1 MEFLLIKMVIDIK
14 ESSKTLLNMVK
25 ESKDLQMVIFTK
37 DTSKMIN
44 HMDMVNITGKIKVI
58 LKVTFRMD

>member
-1 MEFLLIKMVIDIK
+1 
-14 ESSKTLLNMVK
+14 MVK
-25 ESKDLQMVIFTK
+25 ELKDLQMVIFIK

-44 HMDMVNITGKIKVI
+44 HMDMVNTTGKIKVI